1 MDYVLAKDLASH
13 SYILSG
19 KNSFFLRFCDSGFK
33 NKWCGY
39 WFNGLKFLDYFA
51 FKINEEWLSPENCK
65 IFEYNHISSSLTF
78 LLNDLDVKEFLYLSD
93 KTGCLVCLLTFKNKS
108 PERKKIDLWLEAGV
122 NIRSWE
128 EDWHDRKYGVKFFEN
143 KLLISSEKGS
153 LVLTSFP
160 FAIFEHEEVYRD
172 HFPSGERERVF
183 IPGNYKISFYIGP
196 DSGHEVFFIFS
207 PGESEKDCLE
217 NLKKEIENI
226 SLSYLEK
233 EKNLENLKNNSLFKC
248 NLNFL
253 EELFN
258 ASVLNLEK
266 LWFDS
271 KVSGYLAGYPW
282 FLQIWVRDLAWVL
295 PAVIDYGEFEKA
307 RKSLETIFN
316 FQSNGKMPNV
326 IFLDGKASYNSS
338 DSTPLT
344 LIALYHYI
352 MNSGDVVFLRN
363 IENKLEKAIEF
374 YKKNKDEKGFV
385 FSKEK
390 ESWMDTLSR
399 EGKVL
404 EVQAFWAKALKCCSK
419 LFEILGKDSSELE
432 EMALDLEKNL
442 EKEFWNEEEKFYFDR
457 IVNSKKYGEKTVN
470 AIFPLLFGISKNWK
484 DVLEI
489 IEKEFTTDF
498 GLRTISRN
506 EITYNPSGYHTG
518 SSWAWII
525 ALFSGVEFLHKREK
539 AFEYLKI
546 LADRLEKNCVC
557 TIEEAW
563 NSENGSLMLL
573 KENKI
578 EEGAYL
584 QAWSSLAIR
593 AIDEFMLGI
602 KINAFENKIFVSP
615 FLKEGMKVLRRK
627 RIGNDLVD
635 LIFKRKGKGVEV
647 SYKSQKG
654 KEYKIIKSPGLD

>member
-1 MDYVLAKDLASH
+1 MDYILAKDLALH

-39 WFNGLKFLDYFA
+39 WFNGLKFFDYFA
-51 FKINEEWLSPENCK
+51 FKVNEEWLSPQNCK
-65 IFEYNHISSSLTF
+65 IFEYNNISSSHVFILK
-78 LLNDLDVKEFLYLSD
+78 DLEVKEFLYLSD
-93 KTGCLVCLLTFKNKS
+93 KTGCLVCLLNFKNKS
-108 PERKKIDLWLEAGV
+108 PERKRIDLKLEVGV
-122 NIRSWE
+122 NIRSWN
-128 EDWHDRKYGVKFFEN
+128 EDWHERRYEVKFSEN
-143 KLLISSEKGS
+143 KVLINSEKGS

-160 FAIFEHEEVYRD
+160 FPVFEHEEVYRD
-172 HFPSGERERVF
+172 HFPSGEKERVF

-207 PGESEKDCLE
+207 AGESEKDSVE

-233 EKNLENLKNNSLFKC
+233 EKNLEIIKNNSLFKC
-248 NLNFL
+248 NVEFL
-253 EELFN
+253 EKLFE

-282 FLQIWVRDLAWVL
+282 FLQIWVRDLAWIL

-307 RKSLETIFN
+307 KKSLETVFN

-326 IFLDGKASYNSS
+326 IFLDKRASYNSS

-344 LIALYHYI
+344 LIALHYYVT
-352 MNSGDVVFLRN
+352 NSGDITFLRSL
-363 IENKLEKAIEF
+363 EDKLEKVIEF
-374 YKKNKDEKGFV
+374 YKESKDEKGFV
-385 FSKEK
+385 FSKER
-390 ESWMDTLSR
+390 ESWMDTLPR

-404 EVQAFWAKALKCCSK
+404 EVQAFWAKALRCCSK
-419 LFEILGKDSSELE
+419 LFEILGKDTSELE
-432 EMALDLEKNL
+432 EMALNLERNL

-457 IVNSKKYGEKTVN
+457 ILNSKKYGEKTVN
-470 AIFPLLFGISKNWK
+470 AIFPLFFKISKNWK
-484 DVLEI
+484 DVVER
-489 IEKEFTTDF
+489 IEKEFTTEF
-498 GLRTISRN
+498 GIRTISSN
-506 EITYNPSGYHTG
+506 ESIYNPAGYHTG

-525 ALFSGVEFLHKREK
+525 ALFSAVEFLHRREK

-546 LADRLEKNCVC
+546 LSDRLERNC
-557 TIEEAW
+557 IYALEEAW

-584 QAWSSLAIR
+584 QAWSSLVIR

-627 RIGNDLVD
+627 KIGNDLVD
-635 LIFKRKGKGVEV
+635 LTFKRKGRKVEV
-647 SYKSQKG
+647 NYKSQKG
-654 KEYKIIKSPGLD
+654 KEYKIIKVLSLD